1 MTSAAATT
9 SDTKSYSV
17 WVANRTNYM
26 ILAFGVLVAIV
37 LIVFPFFAGIPWT
50 RRLVDFFTLLAL
62 AQLWNLMLGYAGL
75 ISVGQ
80 QGYIGIGS
88 YALWLFSDVLG
99 IHPFIAVI
107 FAGIGGAIIALPAAS
122 LVFKLKG
129 GYLAI
134 GTWVIA
140 EVLRLIVANIKATG
154 GGSGITI
161 QAATGLGTDVRV
173 QGSYWWGLA
182 LAIGAI
188 LVTYFLLRSRTGLAL
203 EAIRDNDLAA
213 ESSGV
218 NLWRTKLYTYV
229 IAGAGCAAVG
239 AVVAIHLLRV
249 QPAAA
254 FSVNWTAY
262 LIFITVIG
270 GVGTIEGPIIGTAHL
285 LRLAGDH
292 QQVRRVV
299 LHSPGAA
306 GHRGDD
312 LEPARYLRLRIAE
325 EELLLL
331 PAAKEDT
338 LQRRISGGGSRGHQG
353 TGGLV
358 RPTPTCQHSRVLNKE
373 AACGRPPPFRSL
385 VLPESGAEPV
395 GWGRRVAL

>member
-1 MTSAAATT
+1 MSAAKT
-9 SDTKSYSV
+9 SVAAADRKYAVSV
-17 WVANRTNYM
+17 ASRTNFM
-26 ILAFGVLVAIV
+26 VLAFGVLVLIV
-37 LIVFPFFAGIPWT
+37 LVTFPFFAGTPWT

-62 AQLWNLMLGYAGL
+62 AQFWNLMLGYAGL

-88 YALWLFSDVLG
+88 YTLWLFADVLH
-99 IHPFIAVI
+99 IHPFVSVI
-107 FAGIGGAIIALPAAS
+107 FAAIGGAIIALPAAS

-140 EVLRLIVANIKATG
+140 EVLRLIVANIKRTG

-161 QAATGLGTDVRV
+161 QAATKLGTDLRV
-173 QGSYWWGLA
+173 PGSYWWA
-182 LAIGAI
+182 LAMAVIAMGT
-188 LVTYFLLRSRTGLAL
+188 TYFLLRSRTGLAL
-203 EAIRDNDLAA
+203 KAIRDNDLAA

-239 AVVAIHLLRV
+239 AIVAIHLLRV

-270 GVGTIEGPIIGTAHL
+270 GVGTIEGPIIGTIIYFV
-285 LRLAGDH
+285 LRETTSKYGEWYFIVLGVLAI
-292 QQVRRVV
+292 VV
-299 LHSPGAA
+299 TIWSPQGIY
-306 GHRGDD
+306 GYV
-312 LEPARYLRLRIAE
+312 ARKTNFFVF
-325 EELLLL
+325 
-331 PAAKEDT
+331 P
-338 LQRRISGGGSRGHQG
+338 LQRRVKWLSGGPVTRAAEQG
-353 TGGLV
+353 
-358 RPTPTCQHSRVLNKE
+358 E
-373 AACGRPPPFRSL
+373 A
-385 VLPESGAEPV
+385 
-395 GWGRRVAL
+395 